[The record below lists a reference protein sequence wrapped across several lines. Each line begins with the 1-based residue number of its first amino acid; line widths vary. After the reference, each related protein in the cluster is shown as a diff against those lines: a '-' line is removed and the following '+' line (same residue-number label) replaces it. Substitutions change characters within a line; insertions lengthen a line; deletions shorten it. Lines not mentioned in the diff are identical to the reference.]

1 MSNEE
6 EPRIQEVIHSIKYA
20 DEPQQ
25 QVLEDNEPKLEGID
39 LDDQQAIVD
48 YYLVK
53 NNQIDPDQLEI
64 EKKEQELFE
73 EIKKV
78 VKNKGTLA
86 EYLTNLHASIEVM
99 EERIYEL
106 ELKAEKKEKQSISNI
121 RNTPPGLS
129 AKGIGQLPFNLF

>member
-1 MSNEE
+1 MLESE
-6 EPRIQEVIHSIKYA
+6 EPRTQEVIHSIKYV

-25 QVLEDNEPKLEGID
+25 QIYEDNEPKLDGID
-39 LDDQQAIVD
+39 LDDKQAIVN
-48 YYLVK
+48 YYLAK

-64 EKKEQELFE
+64 EKKEKELFE

-78 VKNKGTLA
+78 VKNKSTLA

-121 RNTPPGLS
+121 RNTPSGLS
-129 AKGIGQLPFNLF
+129 AKGIGQLPINLF

>member
-1 MSNEE
+1 MSEAE
-6 EPRIQEVIHSIKYA
+6 EPRIREVIHSIKYA

-25 QVLEDNEPKLEGID
+25 QIYEDNEPKLEGID
-39 LDDQQAIVD
+39 LDDEQAIAN
-48 YYLVK
+48 YYLAK

-64 EKKEQELFE
+64 EKKEEELFE

-78 VKNKGTLA
+78 VKNKSTLA

-106 ELKAEKKEKQSISNI
+106 ELKSEKKERESVSNI
-121 RNTPPGLS
+121 RNNPSGLS